1 MKKSLALLAGAGVGL
16 GLLLGMPAAS
26 HAQTAGGPASGPFAD
41 VPADHW
47 AYQAVDTLQRAGIV
61 IGYPDGTYGGKRA
74 MTRYEFAVAIARLLP
89 LINRQPDLSNY
100 ATKGDLDALRN
111 DINSRLAANQQAI
124 DALRALVNE
133 FQGELE
139 RLGQDVADVRRRLD
153 ALEQRVAAVEEEQ
166 RRVKI
171 TGALD
176 VIARGDQ
183 STTGDGAG
191 GYLPF
196 LDANGNRSGLVN
208 SKHVLQQS
216 DVYENFALNIR
227 GKLTDTATANVK
239 IEFGNYLPNVGN
251 TATAGSTL
259 GPASST
265 YPAGVPSPF
274 GAGFQR
280 PFVPGLATGAD
291 STQTHL
297 REAYLDAPV
306 GLGPLGGADLQ
317 VGRVPVQ
324 FSRYML
330 EQVDPDVYTY
340 LYETDS
346 GNVPFDGGKLAFK
359 VGPVNLQGFAG
370 KNDTIPFAQ
379 LYGGSESFLALHP
392 AGTALQLRPSGT
404 IIENHA
410 AAFTQGAGVR
420 ATVGTPQALQLSGT
434 LEEFG
439 LTGDLAGATP
449 VDQENGT
456 PYNKLTV
463 YGADLNGVLPFGL
476 GGLVK
481 KGGIGVDAAYGVSLQ
496 GGLKTN
502 TGSNYRYQM
511 NDEELSLQLGPLFV
525 KGGYQYIGP
534 YYSAPGYWG
543 KVGAWTNPSNVKGG
557 VVSGSLALTPKLTLK
572 ADGEFYRAAYGTT
585 AGGAIIDSPLQTGD
599 KVTHWKVGLG
609 YGLSS
614 AYAVDLGYE
623 QVIWSLVN
631 ANGTLAPTGPGGS
644 YGKPFESYLTF
655 GLGHSFNNNASLKLL
670 YQIVQYSD
678 RNSGFDPTDHNGG
691 VAIGQFEVKF

>member
-1 MKKSLALLAGAGVGL
+1 MKKSLALLAGAGMGL
-16 GLLLGMPAAS
+16 GLLLGMPNPS

-89 LINRQPDLSNY
+89 LINQKPDLSNY

-176 VIARGDQ
+176 VIARGDE
-183 STTGDGAG
+183 STSGNGVG
-191 GYLPF
+191 GYSTF
-196 LDANGNRSGLVN
+196 IDANGARSGVAN

-239 IEFGNYLPNVGN
+239 IEFGNYLSNVGN

-259 GPASST
+259 GLIGST
-265 YPAGVPSPF
+265 FPAGVNSPF
-274 GAGFQR
+274 FAGFQR
-280 PFVPGLATGAD
+280 PFIPGNSTGAD

-330 EQVDPDVYTY
+330 EQVDADVYTY

-346 GNVPFDGGKLAFK
+346 GNVPMDGGKLAFK
-359 VGPVNLQGFAG
+359 VGPVNVQGFAG

-379 LYGGSESFLALHP
+379 LYGGTEAFNP
-392 AGTALQLRPSGT
+392 GLQLRPTGT
-404 IIENHA
+404 IIQNHA
-410 AAFTQGAGVR
+410 AGFTQGAGVR
-420 ATVGTPQALQLSGT
+420 ATVGAPQALQLSGT

-439 LTGDLAGATP
+439 LTNDINGLAP
-449 VDQENGT
+449 IDQENGQS
-456 PYNKLTV
+456 YNKLTV
-463 YGADLNGVLPFGL
+463 YGADLNGALPFGL

-481 KGGIGVDAAYGVSLQ
+481 KGGIGVDASYGVSLQ

-502 TGSNYRYQM
+502 TGSNYRYQE

-525 KGGYQYIGP
+525 KGGYQYVGP

-543 KVGAWTNPSNVKGG
+543 KLGAWTNPTNVRGG
-557 VVSGSLALTPKLTLK
+557 VVSGSLALTRKLTLK
-572 ADGEFYRAAYGTT
+572 ADGEFYRAAYGSTS
-585 AGGAIIDSPLQTGD
+585 GGGFIDSPLQSGD
-599 KVTHWKVGLG
+599 KVTHYKVGLG

-623 QVIWSLVN
+623 QVLWDLRDNS
-631 ANGTLAPTGPGGS
+631 GTLTGGTS
-644 YGKPFESYLTF
+644 GKPFESYLTF

-678 RNSGFDPTDHNGG
+678 RGTGFDPVDHNGG